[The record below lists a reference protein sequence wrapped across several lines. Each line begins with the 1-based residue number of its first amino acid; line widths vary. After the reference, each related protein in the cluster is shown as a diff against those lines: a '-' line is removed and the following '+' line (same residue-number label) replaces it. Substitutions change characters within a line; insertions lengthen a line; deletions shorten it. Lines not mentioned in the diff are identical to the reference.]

1 MDGSLDGE
9 SSYKRLLRA
18 SRQACHSDDCQQPLR
33 LVSFGRC
40 YHLSSTVPETRMAT
54 ETHPTD
60 TGSRVEKG
68 WVAYGLVVALL
79 VLVGVV
85 LWSRN
90 GVAVFSEVMTAFLAL
105 CF

>member
-1 MDGSLDGE
+1 
-9 SSYKRLLRA
+9 
-18 SRQACHSDDCQQPLR
+18 
-33 LVSFGRC
+33 
-40 YHLSSTVPETRMAT
+40 MAT

-60 TGSRVEKG
+60 TGARAEKG

-79 VLVGVV
+79 VLVGIV